1 MRSEQE
7 KPGEVIPLLVFRF
20 DCVEIQLLDLSY
32 LQAQPPVY
40 EAGKMI
46 MGGICAA
53 CAGYR

>member
-1 MRSEQE
+1 MGDTYI
-7 KPGEVIPLLVFRF
+7 KPLFALLLHCRTKAVSDCRF
-20 DCVEIQLLDLSY
+20 GY